1 MPRQPVR
8 SNVIC
13 PPAEETVTLDTT
25 GVDQFVVVEGAGLDR
40 YLVQV
45 SAAEDA
51 VVDVEEGVD
60 GVVWKRAANV
70 DSQVFPVTVTGGS
83 PFVVRGPLYGRQLRV
98 SIKQDS
104 APGAAT
110 VLVYIQ

>member
-1 MPRQPVR
+1 MSRQPIR

-13 PPAEETVTLDTT
+13 PPAEETVTFDTT
-25 GVDQFVVVEGAGLDR
+25 GADQYVVLDGVGLDR

-51 VVDVEEGVD
+51 IVDVEEGVD
-60 GVVWKRAANV
+60 GVVWTRAANV
-70 DSQVFPVTVTGGS
+70 DAQVFPVTVTGGT

-110 VLVYIQ
+110 VVVFIQ